1 MGQTLASLLTFE
13 KECLKENVLKRR
25 GDICILIADSCCCT
39 AETNKHYKTI
49 ILQFKKGN
57 VEVGGQKTIEEVML
71 PQPCSRIY
79 SPLRGWEH
87 IQVL

>member
-13 KECLKENVLKRR
+13 KECLKENVLKRGR
-25 GDICILIADSCCCT
+25 DICILIADSCCCT

-49 ILQFKKGN
+49 ILQLKKKKVMWKLG
-57 VEVGGQKTIEEVML
+57 EQKTIEEVML

-79 SPLRGWEH
+79 SPLQGWEH
-87 IQVL
+87 I